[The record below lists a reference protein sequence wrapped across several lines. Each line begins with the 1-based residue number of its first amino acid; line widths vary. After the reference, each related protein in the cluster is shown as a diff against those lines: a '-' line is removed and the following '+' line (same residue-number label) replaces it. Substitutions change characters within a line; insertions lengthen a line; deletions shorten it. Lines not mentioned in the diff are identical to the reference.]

1 MFQTFI
7 NYFYAYPKYT
17 LTLSLTFLGCAII
30 IALICLFF
38 KKSKSNISN
47 ERNDICLNCNNL
59 PKNDDKAPLNE
70 EIATV
75 ISQENDCEQTN
86 ECTESQ
92 NSSEDCKT
100 EEAYNFENTISE
112 PFDANESATWL
123 IYENN
128 GKFFS
133 ILTTSKGTQLLKT
146 EDYPS
151 LSGVKSGIITIKNNI
166 EIDNYALDL
175 NSENKFYFKVF
186 STAKRLLCVSDGFT
200 TRQDCE
206 RIFFAVKQ
214 LSKNAE
220 ITLA

>member
-1 MFQTFI
+1 M
-7 NYFYAYPKYT
+7 
-17 LTLSLTFLGCAII
+17 
-30 IALICLFF
+30 
-38 KKSKSNISN
+38 SN
-47 ERNDICLNCNNL
+47 EMEKDTILL
-59 PKNDDKAPLNE
+59 EFEDAE
-70 EIATV
+70 AV
-75 ISQENDCEQTN
+75 
-86 ECTESQ
+86 EC
-92 NSSEDCKT
+92 DVV
-100 EEAYNFENTISE
+100 A
-112 PFDANESATWL
+112 